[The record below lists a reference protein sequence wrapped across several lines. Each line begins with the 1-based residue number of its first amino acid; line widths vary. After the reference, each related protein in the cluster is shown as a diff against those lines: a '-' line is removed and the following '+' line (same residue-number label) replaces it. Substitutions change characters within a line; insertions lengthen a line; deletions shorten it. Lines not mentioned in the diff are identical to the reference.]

1 MVLQLLELCESALKI
16 RFFSARIALLFL
28 RDCFPCMISL
38 MLLIIY
44 LRKNNNKMKNK
55 RKKMNNIFN
64 FRKKVPVK
72 LVQEIVKIVK
82 LN

>member
-1 MVLQLLELCESALKI
+1 MMVNSI
-16 RFFSARIALLFL
+16 TF
-28 RDCFPCMISL
+28 
-38 MLLIIY
+38 
-44 LRKNNNKMKNK
+44 KNNNKMKNK

>member
-1 MVLQLLELCESALKI
+1 MFKGSVRRNIIKSIKILEGWKERNQVNYLGKNLKI
-16 RFFSARIALLFL
+16 LNS
-28 RDCFPCMISL
+28 S
-38 MLLIIY
+38 
-44 LRKNNNKMKNK
+44 KNNNKMKNK

>member
-1 MVLQLLELCESALKI
+1 MEGWKERNQVNYLGKNLKI
-16 RFFSARIALLFL
+16 LNS
-28 RDCFPCMISL
+28 S
-38 MLLIIY
+38 
-44 LRKNNNKMKNK
+44 KNNNKIKNK